1 MFGRAE
7 MIMTPGRRCRQRR
20 SGFRMLLR
28 GEPVVDDLAQNRR
41 LLPPEGPRKYSRIGT
56 GFLPRKSRYCGLDKR
71 MPLGE
76 GATNR
81 SDFEVRPGL
90 AP

>member
-28 GEPVVDDLAQNRR
+28 GEPVVDGLAQNRR
-41 LLPPEGPRKYSRIGT
+41 LLPPEGPREYSRPRT
-56 GFLPRKSRYCGLDKR
+56 GFLPSNARYCGLR
-71 MPLGE
+71 GGTPLGE
-76 GATNR
+76 ASTNR
-81 SDFEVRPGL
+81 SEGP
-90 AP
+90 